1 MFGAAVKRRKKA
13 FYGWSLIYIKHATSQ
28 FVWLDVIRPATCLL
42 YWNSCRTKFP
52 SYLHREKE
60 ILRCMSGKR
69 KVLLTIRIYDI
80 TTVFRQNY
88 IIFLSGFCCSFC
100 VFRSV
105 TNLMEFSP
113 LFVVVNR
120 FISFSPNE
128 IPGIRLRHRAREFIR
143 SG

>member
-1 MFGAAVKRRKKA
+1 MGFGSRMFGAAVKRRKKP

-42 YWNSCRTKFP
+42 YWNSCRNKISFLP
-52 SYLHREKE
+52 PPRERK

-105 TNLMEFSP
+105 TNLMEFLP

-120 FISFSPNE
+120 FISFSPGRN
-128 IPGIRLRHRAREFIR
+128 PRNSLA
-143 SG
+143 SPC